1 MSFVYTNTTTFNLE
15 SVLRAN
21 ILGSDYYNKTCL
33 EMSTWEEVIDEIY
46 ECVEDVEPWMSGNAR
61 GPSTAFCLLHRLFTL
76 KLNTKQVKDT
86 INHRDSPY
94 IRAIG
99 LLFLRYVGDP
109 KTLLSW
115 VGPFL
120 ADKEFSPF
128 RVLETQPEPRRLTV
142 HPAPQALPCC
152 KQCHKCT
159 TVSLLA

>member
-142 HPAPQALPCC
+142 HPAPQALPC
-152 KQCHKCT
+152 
-159 TVSLLA
+159 